1 MYRFNHVFYSSQFL
15 KMRTWSVLAAGFVA
29 TPGVN
34 GIYFYVPTGGA
45 EKCFGEEAYAE
56 AVIHVSYKHENQH
69 GTVCTGSILGEKNV
83 VLYQKPLS
91 DPSGS
96 FATVVPPSS
105 RGGQYKI
112 CFKCPGSRWTE
123 NEPQKFSVKID
134 VGGRSLLD
142 HGDGFA
148 KADDVKSIET
158 KARSALD
165 RLSALEKDYE
175 YERVTESLWRE
186 ESESVNRAVQTL
198 SVLSITVIVIVAA
211 VQALSLKS
219 YFKKEKL
226 IF

>member
-1 MYRFNHVFYSSQFL
+1 MVDMQLF
-15 KMRTWSVLAAGFVA
+15 SVLLGTALVVDQAA
-29 TPGVN
+29 
-34 GIYFYVPTGGA
+34 GIYFYVPSGGA

-69 GTVCTGSILGEKNV
+69 GTICTGTIVGEKGV
-83 VLYQKPLS
+83 VLYQKPLT
-91 DPSGS
+91 DAAGS
-96 FATVVPPSS
+96 FATVVPASAT
-105 RGGQYKI
+105 GGQYKT

-142 HGDGFA
+142 SGDNFA

-158 KARSALD
+158 KARTALD
-165 RLSALEKDYE
+165 RLDALGKDYE

-198 SVLSITVIVIVAA
+198 SILSITVIVVVAV
-211 VQALSLKS
+211 VQAMSLKT
-219 YFKKEKL
+219 YFRKEKL